1 MIFGAAYSH
10 TDMLK
15 MGYDPSILFV
25 VDSLSL
31 TPNSSLITAPPTAVN
46 NLTIPTSFSDFIDQT
61 EDGTYFDLKPSLPSK
76 IGHLAW
82 IRETPHLYH
91 HDLGQSHLPQ

>member
-15 MGYDPSILFV
+15 MGYVPSILSS
-25 VDSLSL
+25 VDTLSL

-46 NLTIPTSFSDFIDQT
+46 NLTIPTSYSDFIDQT
-61 EDGTYFDLKPSLPSK
+61 EDGTL
-76 IGHLAW
+76 I
-82 IRETPHLYH
+82 
-91 HDLGQSHLPQ
+91 